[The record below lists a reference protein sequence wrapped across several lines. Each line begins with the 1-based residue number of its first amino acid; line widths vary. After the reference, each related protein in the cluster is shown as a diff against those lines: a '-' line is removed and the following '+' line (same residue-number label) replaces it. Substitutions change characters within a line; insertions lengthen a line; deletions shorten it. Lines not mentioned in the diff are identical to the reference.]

1 MRPISTELTPAFQE
15 NWFLSYF
22 TYFALEAYLVYAAVA
37 IYRRRWHAP
46 ALSTKTNVAALATG
60 SWWALA
66 VVTFHPITYHAEI
79 HTPFKIDG
87 SDGEFA
93 WITYGPVI
101 SVSAYMYVGPPA
113 PLTEA
118 TTSSRA

>member
-1 MRPISTELTPAFQE
+1 VRPLSADLTPAFQE

-22 TYFALEAYLVYAAVA
+22 TYFALEAYLVHAAAA

-46 ALSTKTNVAALATG
+46 ALSTKTNVAALAAG

-66 VVTFHPITYHAEI
+66 VVTFHPITYSAEI

-87 SDGEFA
+87 ADGEFTR
-93 WITYGPVI
+93 ITHGPRI
-101 SVSAYMYVGPPA
+101 YVSGYMYVPSAA

-118 TTSSRA
+118 TTPSQA